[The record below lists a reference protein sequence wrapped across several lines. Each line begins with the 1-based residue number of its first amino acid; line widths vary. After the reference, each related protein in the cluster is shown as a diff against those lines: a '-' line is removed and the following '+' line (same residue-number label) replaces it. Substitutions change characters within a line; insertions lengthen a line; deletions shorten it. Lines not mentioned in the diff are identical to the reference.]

1 MPTLI
6 YIILCLAIVAVLIK
20 PLGKYIAGVYID
32 KLVFPEKILGWLE
45 RLIYKTCG
53 IAPEK
58 EMNWVA
64 YTFSLI
70 LFSFFCFLLLF
81 FILCFQH
88 VLPLNPQQFPAV
100 SPDLAFNLAIGFITN
115 CDWQVY
121 AGENTLS
128 NFSQTIGLTVQNFI
142 ATASGMAIFAALA
155 RGIARR
161 ETKFIGN
168 FYKDMVRGII
178 YILLPLSLILSVF
191 LVSQGVVQSFSG
203 YVSYTPLQDSD
214 NINSSPESRTLNP
227 ESLIPLGAVAS
238 QVAIR
243 TVGSSGGGF
252 FGANGA
258 HPFENPTPLSNFIQI
273 IATLILPSAFA
284 YAFGCIVGDSRQ
296 GWALLATMYII
307 FLPMLGISVYYEQK
321 ANPLF
326 DTKVIDGSAGNM
338 EGKDVRFGIGSS
350 TFRVLVAAAS
360 SNGSPN
366 AMLDSFS
373 PIGGLVPI
381 ILTQFSELII
391 GGVGSGVYNI
401 LTYVILTVFL
411 GGLMV
416 GRTPQYLGKK
426 ITTFDIKMA
435 SVVVVVPAMVVLLG
449 TAIAVTTQAGRDG
462 VFNSGAQGF
471 TEILYAYTSAGNN
484 DGGAFAGLKANTPF
498 YNISLAIAMFIG
510 RFFITVAILGLA
522 GSFAGKNIAP
532 ANAGTLPTHTPL
544 FIFLLIWVLVTVGI
558 LAFIPSVIFGPVA
571 EHFHLNSLIP
581 ASTVQ

>member
-1 MPTLI
+1 MGR
-6 YIILCLAIVAVLIK
+6 YV
-20 PLGKYIAGVYID
+20 AGVYTD
-32 KLVFPEKILGWLE
+32 KLVLPERILGWLE
-45 RLIYKTCG
+45 RIIYKLCG
-53 IAPEK
+53 ITPEK

-64 YTFSLI
+64 YSFSLI
-70 LFSFFCFLLLF
+70 LFSLFCFLLLF
-81 FILCFQH
+81 IILCFQH
-88 VLPLNPQQFPAV
+88 LLPFNPQNFPAL

-121 AGENTLS
+121 AGENTMS

-155 RGIARR
+155 RGIARK

-178 YILLPLSLILSVF
+178 YILLPLSLILSF
-191 LVSQGVVQSFSG
+191 FFVSQGVVQSTSE
-203 YVSYTPLQDSD
+203 YVKYTPLQSSEARVQGAE
-214 NINSSPESRTLNP
+214 NSNSTSPDLRTPTSEL
-227 ESLIPLGAVAS
+227 LIPLGAVAS

-258 HPFENPTPLSNFIQI
+258 HPYENPTPLSNFIQI
-273 IATLILPSAFA
+273 IATLLLPSAFA
-284 YAFGCIVGDSRQ
+284 YGFGCIVGDKRQ

-307 FLPMLGISVYYEQK
+307 FLPMLGIAVYYEQQ

-326 DTKVIDGSAGNM
+326 DTKIIDANGGNM
-338 EGKDVRFGIGSS
+338 EGKDVRFGVGSS

-426 ITTFDIKMA
+426 ISTFDIKMA
-435 SVVVVVPAMVVLLG
+435 SIVVVVPAMVVLLG
-449 TAIAVTTQAGRDG
+449 TAIAVSTQAGRDG

-498 YNISLAIAMFIG
+498 YNISLAIAMFVG
-510 RFFITVAILGLA
+510 RFFITIAILGLA
-522 GSFAGKNIAP
+522 GSFAGKNITP
-532 ANAGTLPTHTPL
+532 PNAGTLPTHTPL

-571 EHFHLNSLIP
+571 EHFHLQSLIP
-581 ASTVQ
+581 VNGAQ

>member
-6 YIILCLAIVAVLIK
+6 YIILCLAIVIILIK
-20 PLGKYIAGVYID
+20 PMGKYIAGVYTD
-32 KLVFPEKILGWLE
+32 KLVLAEKILGWLE
-45 RLIYKTCG
+45 RLIYRICG
-53 IAPEK
+53 ITPEK

-64 YTFSLI
+64 YSFSLI

-81 FILCFQH
+81 LILCFQQH
-88 VLPLNPQQFPAV
+88 LPFNPQNFPPV
-100 SPDLAFNLAIGFITN
+100 TPDLAFNLAIGFITN
-115 CDWQVY
+115 CDWQAY
-121 AGENTLS
+121 SGENTLS
-128 NFSQTIGLTVQNFI
+128 NFSQTVGLTVQNFI

-155 RGIARR
+155 RGMARR

-178 YILLPLSLILSVF
+178 YILLPLSLLLSVI
-191 LVSQGVVQSFSG
+191 LVSQGVVQSFSDNIP
-203 YVSYTPLQDSD
+203 YTPLQHT
-214 NINSSPESRTLNP
+214 PESRAQNP
-227 ESLIPLGAVAS
+227 ESIIPVGAVAS

-258 HPFENPTPLSNFIQI
+258 HPYENPTPLSNLIQI
-273 IATLILPSAFA
+273 ISTLLLPSAFA
-284 YAFGCIVGDSRQ
+284 YGFGCIVGDRRQ

-326 DTKVIDGSAGNM
+326 DTKIIDGSAGNM
-338 EGKDVRFGIGSS
+338 EGKDLRFGTGSS
-350 TFRVLVAAAS
+350 TLRVLVAAAS

-426 ITTFDIKMA
+426 ISTFDIKMA
-435 SVVVVVPAMVVLLG
+435 SVVVVVPAMVVLVG
-449 TAIAVTTQAGRDG
+449 TAVAVSTQAGRDG

-498 YNISLAIAMFIG
+498 YNTSLAIAMFIG

-522 GSFAGKNIAP
+522 GSFAGKNVSP

-571 EHFHLNSLIP
+571 EHFHLNSLIN
-581 ASTVQ
+581 TNKVQ